1 MGQKQQAGLEQQWQL
16 LSGCQQQ
23 QWQHDQQ
30 QQQQFSMICALQQQV
45 WQLEQQVAG
54 LTAQVELQQA
64 SGSVTA
70 EQVQVQQMVQEQVK
84 AQLK

>member
-1 MGQKQQAGLEQQWQL
+1 
-16 LSGCQQQ
+16 
-23 QWQHDQQ
+23 
-30 QQQQFSMICALQQQV
+30 MICTLQQQV

-70 EQVQVQQMVQEQVK
+70 EQVQQMVQEQVK
-84 AQLK
+84 AQLKRQASQASQEAQ